1 LSLASKMRNGTG
13 NKGEWSE
20 VYAALSIW
28 HEGQIVGPTSELWR
42 DLEKRWAVDRVSVP
56 GHLPGIEFVVKDNR
70 LVVENPNTHLIWSN
84 EDAQT
89 EITELLKNIT
99 AANTTTFDIPKHL
112 KIRKLFEAC
121 LRKASSS
128 KSDLVVNV
136 YDAFLE
142 KFIRHG
148 FNVKSQLGARSS
160 LLNASKRTN
169 FCFKLIP
176 SNIVDKKDYKP
187 RSCMPDKVSL
197 SGLEWTSMDKQFK
210 QNLELIDSNLPR
222 MLSWLL
228 IWYYQYG
235 ENCSFAD
242 AAVHLQKINP
252 LKVENPSSYYT
263 IKLQEFLIA
272 CGLGMSPS
280 KPWTGKYEA
289 DGGYVIVK
297 RDGVIVTFYVVDGE
311 LKARLGQYLLAN
323 CFLDTPSTT
332 RHEFGDVLREEPGD
346 DLFINLNLQIRL
358 H

>member
-1 LSLASKMRNGTG
+1 MRNGTG

-28 HEGQIVGPTSELWR
+28 YERQIVGPTNDLGR
-42 DLEKRWAVDRVSVP
+42 DLEKRWVINRVLVP
-56 GHLPGIEFVVKDNR
+56 GHLPGIEFLVKENELVVK
-70 LVVENPNTHLIWSN
+70 NPKKHFIWSN
-84 EDAQT
+84 EDAKN
-89 EITELLKNIT
+89 ELNKLREQISS
-99 AANTTTFDIPKHL
+99 ANTTTFNL
-112 KIRKLFEAC
+112 KKDSKTRGLFEAC
-121 LRKASSS
+121 QEKSPAG
-128 KSDLVVNV
+128 KSDLVVSV
-136 YDAFLE
+136 HDAFLG
-142 KFIRHG
+142 KFIHHG

-176 SNIVDKKDYKP
+176 ANMVDAEGYKP
-187 RSCMPDKVSL
+187 RSCMPDKVSR

-222 MLSWLL
+222 ILSWLL
-228 IWYYQYG
+228 IWYYQFG
-235 ENCSFAD
+235 VNCSFAE
-242 AAVHLQKINP
+242 AANQLQKSNP
-252 LKVENPSSYYT
+252 LNVENPSSYYS

-280 KPWTGKYEA
+280 KPWVGKYEA

-323 CFLDTPSTT
+323 CFLDTPSTS
-332 RHEFGDVLREEPGD
+332 RHEFGDVIREEPGD
-346 DLFINLNLQIRL
+346 DFFINLNLQIRL